1 MVLVS
6 NEWLNNKDDGSQKP
20 NPASPTT
27 SPAPSQSA
35 AALSNRVNAGSLA
48 GGETTASTTVKRKK
62 SQQNNT
68 NMDTMKKLEPDQ
80 LFQLMEREKHEL
92 ESEDAINNE
101 EEEAML
107 ENQENNNIQLCCDSN
122 TSTLQ
127 SASCPDRRTTSPQQM
142 LHMAMNSV
150 LNANNANSVGVG
162 VPSTASLFN
171 SLSALREPP
180 AAQDCGTLLIAP
192 GPANTDLEASTGTG
206 EAKIVLHCEAKSHKF
221 ETRSILLQPNQE
233 CKVGR
238 LIAKSKA
245 SENNAIF
252 DCKVLSRNHAMLW
265 YTADG
270 RFWVKDTKSSNGT
283 FINDNKLGNDPA
295 ELHYGDS
302 VKFGVEVIENSR
314 QEVHGCIIARV
325 TLFLPDGRE
334 AISIESEQMLLLT
347 GPNRISFDEIQR
359 LNSFLQ
365 EAAQREKTLKAKL
378 SSLQGVLDSTRKNSA
393 MCWQSMITEDQLI
406 HKINLLEKKLQ
417 MMEKNVP
424 ENTLRNEIV
433 KMLEDKTTYQL
444 TAKEALRKVYQERCD
459 AMQMYSKMEM
469 AYATTENECGILR
482 AQIVTSKQALQDYD
496 ARIEALQKEFV
507 EYKQESLRQ
516 QKEAKDQEEH
526 NLGELKEQLVT
537 QDREMDELRLQVSHL
552 QRTIAE
558 HDSEQK
564 LLEQNVLEQLDSV
577 IPDDDDER
585 NDDEDDNDDNH
596 ATSSEENSDV
606 PEKDGCIKWTDKL
619 KKGKKSKLN
628 EVDLKNKVIRKSS
641 VLKLLKNSDLNKG
654 EGGSALLRAIF
665 NDNDDDDSQSSFVP
679 AELSAGIKRDA
690 ADETASDEF
699 IHNSPKHMQLNGT
712 NETSEIELSE
722 VHKLQSQETIV
733 CHEKED
739 NFLPDLPTHQA
750 IEMLQVEC
758 DMYKE
763 KTARLTGDIHSMQE
777 QIEQLKNQLEL
788 EIECNAKLR
797 SLEDQSEKLIEKQQ
811 RMSSGQDGTEET
823 WNDDIA
829 TMNSLQMERE
839 EELIVYKERLEQLE
853 ISNMQL
859 RTEISNLRLNQQQHL
874 QTGNKQILL
883 QRVLPIGCVV
893 FAALLC
899 YFISNRI

>member
-27 SPAPSQSA
+27 SPAPAPSA
-35 AALSNRVNAGSLA
+35 AALNNGVNAGSPDSTRAAAIA

-62 SQQNNT
+62 SQQHNT
-68 NMDTMKKLEPDQ
+68 NMDTVKKLEPDQ

-92 ESEDAINNE
+92 ESEDTNN

-127 SASCPDRRTTSPQQM
+127 SASSPDRRTTSPQQM

-162 VPSTASLFN
+162 VPSTVSLFN
-171 SLSALREPP
+171 SLGGLREQP
-180 AAQDCGTLLIAP
+180 AAPDCGSLLISP
-192 GPANTDLEASTGTG
+192 GPTNTGLESSSGTG

-482 AQIVTSKQALQDYD
+482 AQILTSKQALQDYD
-496 ARIEALQKEFV
+496 ARIETLQQEFI
-507 EYKQESLRQ
+507 EYKQESQRQ
-516 QKEAKDQEEH
+516 QKEAKEQEER

-537 QDREMDELRLQVSHL
+537 QDREMDELRLQVTHL

-564 LLEQNVLEQLDSV
+564 LQEQNVLKQLDSV

-585 NDDEDDNDDNH
+585 DGEEDDNEENH
-596 ATSSEENSDV
+596 ATSSEEEPQNSDV
-606 PEKDGCIKWTDKL
+606 PEKKD
-619 KKGKKSKLN
+619 KKSKVN
-628 EVDLKNKVIRKSS
+628 EVGLKNKVIRKSS

-654 EGGSALLRAIF
+654 EGGSALLRAII
-665 NDNDDDDSQSSFVP
+665 NDNDDDDSQSSV
-679 AELSAGIKRDA
+679 ASVELSAGIKRDA

-699 IHNSPKHMQLNGT
+699 IHNSPKNMQLNGT
-712 NETSEIELSE
+712 DNTSEVELSA
-722 VHKLQSQETIV
+722 VNKLQSQETIV
-733 CHEKED
+733 CNEKQD
-739 NFLPDLPTHQA
+739 HLYILPDLPTDQA

-758 DMYKE
+758 DTYKE
-763 KTARLTGDIHSMQE
+763 KTASLTGDIRFMQE
-777 QIEQLKNQLEL
+777 QIEQLKKQLEL
-788 EIECNAKLR
+788 EIESNARLR
-797 SLEDQSEKLIEKQQ
+797 SLGDQSEKQSGKQQ
-811 RMSSGQDGTEET
+811 RMSSGQDGAEET
-823 WNDDIA
+823 WIDDIE

-839 EELIVYKERLEQLE
+839 EELIVYKERLEELE

-859 RTEISNLRLNQQQHL
+859 RSEISNLRLNQQQHMH
-874 QTGNKQILL
+874 TGNKQLL
-883 QRVLPIGCVV
+883 LHRVLPIGCVV

>member
-6 NEWLNNKDDGSQKP
+6 KEWLDIKDDV

-27 SPAPSQSA
+27 SPAPPA
-35 AALSNRVNAGSLA
+35 PPAALINGINAGSPNSTRAAAIA
-48 GGETTASTTVKRKK
+48 GGETTTSSTDKRKK
-62 SQQNNT
+62 SQQHNT
-68 NMDTMKKLEPDQ
+68 NMDTVKKLEPDQ

-92 ESEDAINNE
+92 ESEDTNIE
-101 EEEAML
+101 EEEAMY
-107 ENQENNNIQLCCDSN
+107 ENQENNNMQLCCDSN

-127 SASCPDRRTTSPQQM
+127 SASSPDRRTTSPQQM

-162 VPSTASLFN
+162 VPSTVSLFN
-171 SLSALREPP
+171 SLGRLREPP
-180 AAQDCGTLLIAP
+180 AAPDCGSLLISP
-192 GPANTDLEASTGTG
+192 GPANTGLESTSG

-221 ETRSILLQPNQE
+221 ETRSILLQANQE

-302 VKFGVEVIENSR
+302 VKFGVEVVENSR

-347 GPNRISFDEIQR
+347 GPNRISFEEIQR

-365 EAAQREKTLKAKL
+365 EAAQREKILKAKL

-482 AQIVTSKQALQDYD
+482 AQILTSKQALQDYD
-496 ARIEALQKEFV
+496 ARIETLQQEFI

-516 QKEAKDQEEH
+516 QKEAKEQEER
-526 NLGELKEQLVT
+526 NLGELKEQLVA
-537 QDREMDELRLQVSHL
+537 QDREMNELRLQVTHL
-552 QRTIAE
+552 NRNIAE
-558 HDSEQK
+558 NDTEQK
-564 LLEQNVLEQLDSV
+564 LQEQNVLEQLDSV
-577 IPDDDDER
+577 ILHDDKR
-585 NDDEDDNDDNH
+585 NDDEGDKEEEDN
-596 ATSSEENSDV
+596 ATSSEEEPPNSDV
-606 PEKDGCIKWTDKL
+606 PQ
-619 KKGKKSKLN
+619 KKGKKVKLN
-628 EVDLKNKVIRKSS
+628 KVDLKNKVIRKSS
-641 VLKLLKNSDLNKG
+641 VLKLLKNSDLTKG
-654 EGGSALLRAIF
+654 EGGSALLKAIF
-665 NDNDDDDSQSSFVP
+665 NDNDNDDSQISVVS
-679 AELSAGIKRDA
+679 AELSAGIRRDA

-699 IHNSPKHMQLNGT
+699 IHDSPKHMQVNGT
-712 NETSEIELSE
+712 DKTPEVQLSAVNKWQSQDTIACNETENNLY
-722 VHKLQSQETIV
+722 T
-733 CHEKED
+733 
-739 NFLPDLPTHQA
+739 LPDFPTDQA

-758 DMYKE
+758 DTYKE
-763 KTARLTGDIHSMQE
+763 KTASLTGDIHSMQE
-777 QIEQLKNQLEL
+777 EIEQLKKQLEL
-788 EIECNAKLR
+788 EIECNARLR
-797 SLEDQSEKLIEKQQ
+797 SLEDQSEKLSGKQQ

-823 WNDDIA
+823 WIDDIA
-829 TMNSLQMERE
+829 TMNNLQMERE
-839 EELIVYKERLEQLE
+839 EELIVYKERLEQFE
-853 ISNMQL
+853 ICNLQL
-859 RTEISNLRLNQQQHL
+859 RTEISNLRLNQQQHM
-874 QTGNKQILL
+874 QTGNKQLL
-883 QRVLPIGCVV
+883 LHRVLPIGCVV

>member
-1 MVLVS
+1 MVMCKGGAVMVLVS

-20 NPASPTT
+20 SPASLTT
-27 SPAPSQSA
+27 SAAPATSA
-35 AALSNRVNAGSLA
+35 ATLNNELNAGSPDLSRAAAIA

-62 SQQNNT
+62 AQQHT
-68 NMDTMKKLEPDQ
+68 TSMDTVKKLGPDQ
-80 LFQLMEREKHEL
+80 PIQFMEREKHEL
-92 ESEDAINNE
+92 ESEETNIE
-101 EEEAML
+101 EDEAML

-127 SASCPDRRTTSPQQM
+127 SATSPDRRTTSPQQM

-150 LNANNANSVGVG
+150 LNVNNANSVGVG
-162 VPSTASLFN
+162 VPSTVSLLN
-171 SLSALREPP
+171 SLGGLREPT
-180 AAQDCGTLLIAP
+180 AAPDCGSLLISP
-192 GPANTDLEASTGTG
+192 GNTNTGLESTSGTG

-283 FINDNKLGNDPA
+283 FINDKKLGNDPA

-365 EAAQREKTLKAKL
+365 EAAQREKALKAKL
-378 SSLQGVLDSTRKNSA
+378 SSLQGILDSTRKNSA

-424 ENTLRNEIV
+424 ENTLRNEVV

-482 AQIVTSKQALQDYD
+482 AQILTSKQALQDYD
-496 ARIEALQKEFV
+496 ARIESLQQEFI
-507 EYKQESLRQ
+507 EYKQESQRQ
-516 QKEAKDQEEH
+516 QKEAKEQEER
-526 NLGELKEQLVT
+526 NLGELKEQLVI
-537 QDREMDELRLQVSHL
+537 QDREMDELRLQVTHL
-552 QRTIAE
+552 QRTIAD

-564 LLEQNVLEQLDSV
+564 LQEQNVLEQLDSV
-577 IPDDDDER
+577 IPDDDDEHDE
-585 NDDEDDNDDNH
+585 NEDDNEDIH
-596 ATSSEENSDV
+596 ATSYEEEPQKSDV
-606 PEKDGCIKWTDKL
+606 PEKKV
-619 KKGKKSKLN
+619 KKFKLN
-628 EVDLKNKVIRKSS
+628 EVELKNKLIRKSS

-654 EGGSALLRAIF
+654 EGGSALLRAII
-665 NDNDDDDSQSSFVP
+665 NDNDDDDSQSSVVS
-679 AELSAGIKRDA
+679 AELSAGIKRYA

-699 IHNSPKHMQLNGT
+699 IHNSPKHMQVNGSD
-712 NETSEIELSE
+712 EVQLSA
-722 VHKLQSQETIV
+722 VQMLQSQETIV
-733 CHEKED
+733 CNEKQD
-739 NFLPDLPTHQA
+739 NLYMLPDLPTDQA

-758 DMYKE
+758 DTYKE
-763 KTARLTGDIHSMQE
+763 KTASLTDDIRSMQE
-777 QIEQLKNQLEL
+777 LIEELKKQLEL
-788 EIECNAKLR
+788 EIECNARLR
-797 SLEDQSEKLIEKQQ
+797 SLGDQTEKTSEKQQ
-811 RMSSGQDGTEET
+811 RMSSGQDGAEET
-823 WNDDIA
+823 WIDDIA
-829 TMNSLQMERE
+829 TMNSFQMERE
-839 EELIVYKERLEQLE
+839 EELIVYKERLEELE
-853 ISNMQL
+853 ICNMQL
-859 RTEISNLRLNQQQHL
+859 RTEY
-874 QTGNKQILL
+874 QI
-883 QRVLPIGCVV
+883 
-893 FAALLC
+893 FALTSSSTCKLTTNNC
-899 YFISNRI
+899 YFTGSCQSAA

>member
-6 NEWLNNKDDGSQKP
+6 NEWLNKKDDESEKP

-27 SPAPSQSA
+27 SA
-35 AALSNRVNAGSLA
+35 AALNNGVIAGSPDLA
-48 GGETTASTTVKRKK
+48 RTATIASTTVKRKK
-62 SQQNNT
+62 HQQHNS
-68 NMDTMKKLEPDQ
+68 NMDTVKKLEPDQ

-92 ESEDAINNE
+92 ESEDTNNE

-127 SASCPDRRTTSPQQM
+127 KASSPDRRTTSPQQM

-150 LNANNANSVGVG
+150 LNANNANSVVQTG

-171 SLSALREPP
+171 SLGGIREPP
-180 AAQDCGTLLIAP
+180 AAKDCGSLLISP
-192 GPANTDLEASTGTG
+192 SPTDTGLESTSGTG

-252 DCKVLSRNHAMLW
+252 DCKVLSRNHAILW

-433 KMLEDKTTYQL
+433 KMLEDKSTYQL

-482 AQIVTSKQALQDYD
+482 AQILTSKQALQDYD
-496 ARIEALQKEFV
+496 ARIETLQQEFI

-516 QKEAKDQEEH
+516 QKEAKEQEER
-526 NLGELKEQLVT
+526 NLGELKEQMVT
-537 QDREMDELRLQVSHL
+537 QDREMDELRLQITNL
-552 QRTIAE
+552 QRTLAE

-564 LLEQNVLEQLDSV
+564 LQEKNVLDQLDSV

-585 NDDEDDNDDNH
+585 DEDNEDNP
-596 ATSSEENSDV
+596 ATSSEEEQQNSDDK
-606 PEKDGCIKWTDKL
+606 KDFLDKL
-619 KKGKKSKLN
+619 S
-628 EVDLKNKVIRKSS
+628 EVKLKNKVIRKSS
-641 VLKLLKNSDLNKG
+641 VLTLLKNSDLNKG

-665 NDNDDDDSQSSFVP
+665 NDNDDDESQSSVVS
-679 AELSAGIKRDA
+679 AEFSVGIVRGA

-699 IHNSPKHMQLNGT
+699 IHNLPKHIQLNGT
-712 NETSEIELSE
+712 DETCEMQLSA

-733 CHEKED
+733 CNEKED
-739 NFLPDLPTHQA
+739 NLCISPDLPTDQA
-750 IEMLQVEC
+750 VEMLQVEC
-758 DMYKE
+758 DTYKE
-763 KTARLTGDIHSMQE
+763 KTASLTGDIHSMQE
-777 QIEQLKNQLEL
+777 QIKQLKKQLEL

-797 SLEDQSEKLIEKQQ
+797 SLEDQSEKPSEKQQ
-811 RMSSGQDGTEET
+811 RMSSGQDGAEET
-823 WNDDIA
+823 WIDDIA

-874 QTGNKQILL
+874 QTGNKQLLL

-899 YFISNRI
+899 YFISNRF